1 MFTKHFLRKYYK
13 ELTNEHSEEGVRGM
27 SYYQKT
33 EEETLKDL
41 QASMDGLSSG
51 EVNAR
56 IERDGYN
63 ELEQEQKASTL
74 KLV

>member
-1 MFTKHFLRKYYK
+1 
-13 ELTNEHSEEGVRGM
+13 M

-41 QASMDGLSSG
+41 QASIDGLSSG
-51 EVNAR
+51 EVAAR

-63 ELEQEQKASTL
+63 ELEQE
-74 KLV
+74 